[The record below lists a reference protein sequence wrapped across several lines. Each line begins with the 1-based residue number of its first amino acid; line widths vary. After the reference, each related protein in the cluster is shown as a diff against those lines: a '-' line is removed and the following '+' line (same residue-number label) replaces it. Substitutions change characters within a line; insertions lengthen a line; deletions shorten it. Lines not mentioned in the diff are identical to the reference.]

1 MINKYYYL
9 VASLPYL
16 YFARTCPITTEAFLA
31 ECKKWLSEYDME
43 TLSNA
48 SIKTHN
54 AKPDAALAVK
64 QWREFDGALREEI
77 AAVRKNTQEKRNDK
91 PGLSARM
98 VFEQPHPLLMEQAF
112 EKIRW
117 QFLDSLEAGNFFDI
131 NFLVVYFLKLQ
142 IMERL
147 AMFDKK
153 TGEKV
158 FQDMNEVEYA

>member
-1 MINKYYYL
+1 MANQYYYL

-16 YFARTCPITTEAFLA
+16 HFDRKCPISTESFLA
-31 ECKKWLSEYDME
+31 ECKKWLSEYDMALL
-43 TLSNA
+43 TSA
-48 SIKTHN
+48 SINTHN
-54 AKPDAALAVK
+54 IKPSAALAVK
-64 QWREFDGALREEI
+64 QWAEFDGDLRGEI
-77 AAVRKNTQEKRNDK
+77 AAVRKNTQDKRNDK

-153 TGEKV
+153 TGEKA
-158 FQDMNEVEYA
+158 FQDMYEVEYA

>member
-1 MINKYYYL
+1 MTNKYYYL

-16 YFARTCPITTEAFLA
+16 HFDRKCPISTESFLA
-31 ECKKWLSEYDME
+31 ECKKWLSEDDMK

-54 AKPDAALAVK
+54 AKPGAALVLQ
-64 QWREFDGALREEI
+64 QWREFDGDLREEI

-91 PGLSARM
+91 PGLSARII
-98 VFEQPHPLLMEQAF
+98 FEQPHPLLMEQAF

-117 QFLDSLEAGNFFDI
+117 QFLDSLETGNFFDI

-147 AMFDKK
+147 TMFDKK

-158 FQDMNEVEYA
+158 FQDMHEVEYA